1 MRISDW
7 SSDVCSSDLDQDG
20 LLLGFRDLVE
30 ARIVHALRKSRIGL
44 PTIRLCI
51 DRAKV
56 MLGEDHPFS
65 TKAFKSDGKRIF
77 LQITKDVEEPRLIDH
92 KERKHV
98 FRDFVLPSLQG
109 LEFGDERAERWSLVP
124 DRKTIVAAP
133 TRKTT

>member
-51 DRAKV
+51 DRAKE

-77 LQITKDVEEPRLIDH
+77 LEITTGVDETRLIDL
-92 KERKHV
+92 KERQHV
-98 FRDFVLPSLQG
+98 FRPFVLPYLQG
-109 LEFGDERAERWSLVP
+109 LKFGVDLAE
-124 DRKTIVAAP
+124 
-133 TRKTT
+133 

>member
-51 DRAKV
+51 DRAKE

-77 LQITKDVEEPRLIDH
+77 IEITKGVEEPRLINL
-92 KERKHV
+92 KERQHV
-98 FRDFVLPSLQG
+98 FRDFVLHSLQG
-109 LEFGDERAERWSLVP
+109 LEFGMIAPKDGGLSMIAKSLWM
-124 DRKTIVAAP
+124 
-133 TRKTT
+133 